1 MTDGN
6 VLRRTVREFREDN
19 LTDWAAT
26 LTYYGI
32 LAIFPMLIV
41 LVSILGLVGTSA
53 TQPLIDNLGKVAP
66 GPAQQIF
73 TSAITTAPTAAT
85 RPATLTDRIPCPGLL
100 PEPTDFA
107 VMAPRLGLRARKS
120 TEQRCRLR
128 SFFVLLAK
136 LVLSPV

>member
-1 MTDGN
+1 MTDGDAAPEGPTDLGGGSWRD

-19 LTDWAAT
+19 LTDWAAA

-73 TSAITTAPTAAT
+73 TSAITNLQKSQGTAGVLFVKLSTTTGAYPARANSTTTCDPT
-85 RPATLTDRIPCPGLL
+85 
-100 PEPTDFA
+100 
-107 VMAPRLGLRARKS
+107 
-120 TEQRCRLR
+120 
-128 SFFVLLAK
+128 
-136 LVLSPV
+136 